1 MTGIDQ
7 NNINKTELIKHLIN
21 TSEDDFRTML
31 ILFESKSYNWA
42 LFLGH
47 ISVEKLL
54 KALYVKK
61 FGQHAPFTH
70 NLYRLAE
77 LCDIK
82 LTDEY
87 SDWFDKI
94 TSFNINARYNDHK
107 KEFYSQ
113 CTPEFT
119 EYWINIIKTLREW
132 IKQML

>member
-1 MTGIDQ
+1 MADKKINIDKGE
-7 NNINKTELIKHLIN
+7 IIKHLTYTAEN
-21 TSEDDFRTML
+21 DFQTML
-31 ILFESKSYNWA
+31 ILYESKSYSWA

-61 FGQHAPFTH
+61 FGHHAPFTH

-82 LTDEY
+82 LTNKY

>member
-1 MTGIDQ
+1 MSGIDQ
-7 NNINKTELIKHLIN
+7 NKINTTESIKHLIN

-54 KALYVKK
+54 KALYLKTH
-61 FGQHAPFTH
+61 GQHAPFTH

-82 LTDEY
+82 LTNEY

>member
-1 MTGIDQ
+1 MSDNKI
-7 NNINKTELIKHLIN
+7 NINKEEIIKHLTD
-21 TSEDDFRTML
+21 TSENDFRTKM
-31 ILFESKSYNWA
+31 ILFESRSYSWS

-54 KALYVKK
+54 KAIYVKK
-61 FGQHAPFTH
+61 FGVHAPFTH
-70 NLYRLAE
+70 NLYRFAE
-77 LCDIK
+77 LCEIN

-107 KEFYSQ
+107 REFYSQ

-119 EYWINIIKTLREW
+119 EYWINIIKKLREW